1 MATYKE
7 IKGTQIEVLASDPS
21 NPVEGQVWYNTTS
34 NELKGLKV
42 LATGS
47 WATVNSMNTSRYYG
61 ASSNTSGT
69 ASIVFAGGSG
79 PSSTYTLNTESWNGT
94 NWTEVNNLNA
104 GRNQLAG
111 LGTQTSALAIGG
123 NTYPGPVINS
133 TELWNGT
140 NWTEVNNLNDAKRL
154 LPGAGADNT
163 SGLVAGGLGPP
174 SPAEAKTESWN
185 GTNWTE
191 VNDLNSSRYQNSM
204 FGTATAAL
212 TFGGDQTPDNTV
224 TETWNGTN
232 WTEVNNLNTG
242 IKSAASAGYNSN
254 TSGIKMGGSAPG
266 AATANTEEWNGT
278 NWTEVN
284 NLNTARSDLTGAGN
298 TSSAI
303 VSGGDP
309 ASAVAE
315 QWSGTTPST
324 VTFTDS

>member
-7 IKGTQIEVLASDPS
+7 IKGTQIEAVATDPS
-21 NPVEGQVWYNTTS
+21 NPVEGQVWYNTTD
-34 NELKGLKV
+34 NVLKGFKL

-47 WATVNSMNTSRYYG
+47 WSTVNSMNTSRYYG
-61 ASSNTSGT
+61 SSSNTSGT
-69 ASIVFAGGSG
+69 ASITFAGGIG
-79 PSSTYTLNTESWNGT
+79 PSSTYTLNSETWNGT
-94 NWTEVNNLNA
+94 NWTEVNNLST

-123 NTYPGPVINS
+123 NTYPGPPAITNN
-133 TELWNGT
+133 ELWNGT
-140 NWTEVNNLNDAKRL
+140 NWTEVNDINTGRRL
-154 LPGAGADNT
+154 MPGTGADNT
-163 SGLVAGGLGPP
+163 SGLITGGLGPP
-174 SPAEAKTESWN
+174 TYTITESWN

-191 VNDLNSSRYQNSM
+191 VNDLNSARYQNSM

-212 TFGGDQTPDNTV
+212 TFAGDDTPDNTV
-224 TETWNGTN
+224 TESWNGTN

-242 IKSAASAGYNSN
+242 VKSAAAAGYNSN
-254 TSGIKMGGSAPG
+254 TSGLKIGGAAPGGSS
-266 AATANTEEWNGT
+266 ANTEEWNGT

-284 NLNTARSDLTGAGN
+284 NLNTARQDLAGGGN

-309 ASAVAE
+309 ATAIAE

>member
-7 IKGTQIEVLASDPS
+7 IRGTQIEAVATDPS

-34 NELKGLKV
+34 NALKGFKL

-47 WATVNSMNTSRYYG
+47 WATVNSMNTARYAAAA
-61 ASSNTSGT
+61 ASAIGT
-69 ASIVFAGGSG
+69 ASIVFGGAVG
-79 PSSTYTLNTESWNGT
+79 PSSTDTVNTETWNGT
-94 NWTEVNNLNA
+94 NWTEVNNLNVA
-104 GRNQLAG
+104 RNQFAG
-111 LGTQTSALAIGG
+111 FGTSTSAIAAGG
-123 NTYPGPVINS
+123 NKNPGTGNE

-140 NWTEVNNLNDAKRL
+140 NWTAVNTLTSARRL
-154 LPGAGADNT
+154 MPGAGVDSTA
-163 SGLVAGGLGPP
+163 GIVAGGLGPP
-174 SPAEAKTESWN
+174 TYAITESWN

-191 VNDLNSSRYQNSM
+191 VNDLNASRYQNAM

-212 TFGGDQTPDNTV
+212 SFGGDDTPDATV

-232 WTEVNNLNTG
+232 WTEVNNLNKG
-242 IKSAASAGYNSN
+242 CKSGAAAGYNSN
-254 TSGIKMGGSAPG
+254 TSGLRIGGFFSPPG
-266 AATANTEEWNGT
+266 NLNETEEWNGT

-284 NLNTARSDLTGAGN
+284 NLNTARGDLAGGGN

-309 ASAVAE
+309 ATAVAE